1 MFAGVEKKMRLILFT
16 IIMLMIFLGGSSFFF
31 IYSMEGEWDIWVTLT
46 NYPLFLSLL
55 ALLKFR
61 SICKRLGL

>member
-1 MFAGVEKKMRLILFT
+1 MRLILFT
-16 IIMLMIFLGGSSFFF
+16 LIMLMIFLGGSSFFF

-55 ALLKFR
+55 ALLNFKR
-61 SICKRLGL
+61 VCKRLGL

>member
-1 MFAGVEKKMRLILFT
+1 MRLILFT

-55 ALLKFR
+55 ALLKFK